1 MSTPLAIDDPNPDKV
16 RPVASTLSTII
27 LLLILAAVAYG
38 TYVTAG
44 RLRGTAPHSHVLE
57 YIVTL
62 AQEWLLFL
70 FVVISMRRASTPL
83 RDVIRGRWRSPENVL
98 IDIMIAALFWAL
110 SAGVLASLQLAMRI
124 SARERLAQVG
134 FLAPRGWGEL
144 ALWCAVSLTAGF
156 CEETVFRGYFQR
168 QFTAFT
174 KSAVAGMV
182 LQGLVFGAAHIYQGF
197 KTPFVIAVYGILFG
211 LLAHFR
217 KSLRPGMIAH
227 AWQDTITG
235 VALSFM
241 AKYGKY
247 QF

>member
-1 MSTPLAIDDPNPDKV
+1 MSTPLAIDDPTPDKV

-27 LLLILAAVAYG
+27 LLLVLAAVAYAA
-38 TYVTAG
+38 YVAAG
-44 RLRGTAPHSHVLE
+44 RLRGTAPHSHALE
-57 YIVTL
+57 YSVTL

-83 RDVIRGRWRSPENVL
+83 RDVIGGRWKSPKNVL
-98 IDIMIAALFWAL
+98 IDIMIAALFWAF
-110 SAGVLASLQLAMRI
+110 SAGVLASLQFAMRI
-124 SARERLAQVG
+124 SAKERLAQVG
-134 FLAPRGWGEL
+134 FLVPRGWAEL

-174 KSAVAGMV
+174 QSAAAGIV
-182 LQGLVFGAAHIYQGF
+182 LQGLVFGVAHLYQGF
-197 KTPFVIAVYGILFG
+197 KTPLVIAVYGILFG

-227 AWQDTITG
+227 AWQDTATG

-241 AKYGKY
+241 AKYGKV

>member
-1 MSTPLAIDDPNPDKV
+1 MSTPLASDDPTQDKV
-16 RPVASTLSTII
+16 RPVASILSTII
-27 LLLILAAVAYG
+27 LLLIVAALAYAGYLHAG
-38 TYVTAG
+38 HLRATAQ
-44 RLRGTAPHSHVLE
+44 HSHVLE
-57 YIVTL
+57 YAVTL

-83 RDVIRGRWRSPENVL
+83 RDVIGGQWKSPKNML
-98 IDIMIAALFWAL
+98 IDIIIAALFWAF
-110 SAGVLASLQLAMRI
+110 SAGVLAALQFAMAI
-124 SARERLAQVG
+124 SAKERLAQVG
-134 FLAPRGWGEL
+134 FLVPRGWGEL
-144 ALWCAVSLTAGF
+144 ALWCALSLTAGF

-174 KSAVAGMV
+174 KSAMAGIV
-182 LQGLVFGAAHIYQGF
+182 LQGLVFGAAHLYQGF
-197 KTPFVIAVYGILFG
+197 KTPIVIAVYGILFG

-217 KSLRPGMIAH
+217 RSLRPGMIAH

-235 VALSFM
+235 VVLSFM